1 LAAVKAVRYAPLGEP
16 GMSGSSRAAHYGAVP
31 LKEHLATSN
40 AEILLAVMVEDKE
53 ALNQLAEIAAIP
65 GLDLIAIGPND
76 LSAAL
81 GVTDPQDP
89 MLKRTIDEIV
99 ATLRRVGKA
108 RLTFPLGISA
118 YPLSASQLQSMGV
131 AYANCNPYDARRLLL
146 SYQQQ
151 VQEIQAELS

>member
-1 LAAVKAVRYAPLGEP
+1 
-16 GMSGSSRAAHYGAVP
+16 
-31 LKEHLATSN
+31 
-40 AEILLAVMVEDKE
+40 MVEDKE